1 MKKTKVANS
10 LAHRFHQHR
19 DDTADLAARLRPLE
33 ELLSQDAEEQTTPAD
48 GSALVAQENG
58 AIVVGLNA
66 PTLPDEAIEL
76 PHRKPFLEP
85 VVIVI
90 VGLMLAF
97 IVFIAWQISQMPAQQ
112 VIK

>member
-10 LAHRFHQHR
+10 LAHRFHKHR
-19 DDTADLAARLRPLE
+19 GDTHDLAARLAPLE
-33 ELLSQDAEEQTTPAD
+33 ELLSQDAEEQTTPTD
-48 GSALVAQENG
+48 GSAVVSQENG
-58 AIVVGLNA
+58 AIVVGRHG
-66 PTLPDEAIEL
+66 PTLPNEAIEV

-97 IVFIAWQISQMPAQQ
+97 IVFIAWQISQMPANR
-112 VIK
+112 ITN